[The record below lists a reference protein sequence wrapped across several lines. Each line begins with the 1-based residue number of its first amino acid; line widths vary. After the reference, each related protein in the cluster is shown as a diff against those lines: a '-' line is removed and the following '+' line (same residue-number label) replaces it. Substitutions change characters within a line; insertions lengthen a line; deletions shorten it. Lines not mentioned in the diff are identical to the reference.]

1 MPNAPARHSLIQVSA
16 EVEVAA
22 SPRKVLELVLDLP
35 SYRHVDPKIRRVRV
49 TPVLD
54 GVDDGRAEVVGSL
67 WLFPPLADTHLVHLD
82 RWTGATF
89 TGAPDVFARRIY
101 DFTGR
106 FEVTEREGS
115 TRVRHSY
122 EVDLHPRL
130 IHPFVPRIRSWM
142 ARDLDE
148 EMARLVAMFG

>member
-1 MPNAPARHSLIQVSA
+1 MSHAPARRSLIQVSG
-16 EVEVAA
+16 EVDVLA

-49 TPVLD
+49 TPVMD

-67 WLFPPLADTHLVHLD
+67 WLFPPMVDTHLVHLD

-89 TGAPDVFARRIY
+89 RGAPGGFARRIY

-106 FEVTEREGS
+106 FEVAEHEGF

-122 EVDLHPRL
+122 EVDFHPRAL
-130 IHPFVPRIRSWM
+130 QPFVARIHAWM
-142 ARDLDE
+142 VRDLDE
-148 EMARLVAMFG
+148 EMARLVAMFA